1 MNNPY
6 YLDMN
11 VDYTNKR
18 KYSEIESSLKKSTF
32 SYKKSKYYN
41 NDRFYNP
48 YRKRMYDIQNTFNV
62 FSKIKL

>member
-18 KYSEIESSLKKSTF
+18 KYSEIELPLKKSTF
-32 SYKKSKYYN
+32 SYKKCKYNN

-48 YRKRMYDIQNTFNV
+48 SKKRMYDLQETFYV

>member
-18 KYSEIESSLKKSTF
+18 KYSEIESPLKKSTF

-48 YRKRMYDIQNTFNV
+48 SRKRMYDIQNTFNV

>member
-6 YLDMN
+6 YLDTN

-32 SYKKSKYYN
+32 SYKKCKYYN

-48 YRKRMYDIQNTFNV
+48 SRKRMYDVQNTFNV

>member
-18 KYSEIESSLKKSTF
+18 KHSEIESSLKKSTC
-32 SYKKSKYYN
+32 SYKKSKHYN

-48 YRKRMYDIQNTFNV
+48 SRQCIYDIQNTFNI

>member
-32 SYKKSKYYN
+32 SYKKSKYFN

-48 YRKRMYDIQNTFNV
+48 SRKRMYDIQNTFNV

>member
-18 KYSEIESSLKKSTF
+18 KYSEIESHLKKSTF

-48 YRKRMYDIQNTFNV
+48 SRKRMYDTQNTFNV

>member
-48 YRKRMYDIQNTFNV
+48 SKKRMYDIQNTFNV

>member
-6 YLDMN
+6 YLDMD

-18 KYSEIESSLKKSTF
+18 KYTEVESSLKKSIKF
-32 SYKKSKYYN
+32 CKKFKHLN
-41 NDRFYNP
+41 NDRFYIP
-48 YRKRMYDIQNTFNV
+48 SKKRVYDLQGTFSV

>member
-41 NDRFYNP
+41 NNRFYNP
-48 YRKRMYDIQNTFNV
+48 SRKRMNDIQNTFNV

>member
-11 VDYTNKR
+11 VDYTKKR
-18 KYSEIESSLKKSTF
+18 KYSEIESSLKKSTI
-32 SYKKSKYYN
+32 SYKKFKYYN

-48 YRKRMYDIQNTFNV
+48 SRKR
-62 FSKIKL
+62 KIKL

>member
-18 KYSEIESSLKKSTF
+18 KYSEIESPLKKSTF
-32 SYKKSKYYN
+32 SYKKCKYNN

-48 YRKRMYDIQNTFNV
+48 SRKRMHDIQETFHV
-62 FSKIKL
+62 FPKIKL

>member
-48 YRKRMYDIQNTFNV
+48 SRKRMYDIQNTFNV

>member
-41 NDRFYNP
+41 NDIFYNP
-48 YRKRMYDIQNTFNV
+48 SRKRMYDIQNTFNV

>member
-6 YLDMN
+6 YLDMD

-18 KYSEIESSLKKSTF
+18 KYIEIESSLKKSIM
-32 SYKKSKYYN
+32 SYKKSKYLN
-41 NDRFYNP
+41 NDRFYIP
-48 YRKRMYDIQNTFNV
+48 SKKRVYDLQCTFSV

>member
-6 YLDMN
+6 YLDMS

-18 KYSEIESSLKKSTF
+18 KHTELESTLKKSLQ
-32 SYKKSKYYN
+32 SQKKSKYFN
-41 NDRFYNP
+41 NDRFYNSSK
-48 YRKRMYDIQNTFNV
+48 KRMYDIQDTFSV

>member
-6 YLDMN
+6 YLDMD

-18 KYSEIESSLKKSTF
+18 KYTEIESSLKRSITP
-32 SYKKSKYYN
+32 YKKSKHLN
-41 NDRFYNP
+41 NDRFYIP
-48 YRKRMYDIQNTFNV
+48 SKKRVHDLQGTFSV